1 MSTAV
6 LAPMSKRGSLAEK
19 KYGIVRPF
27 AKEGVIMHRRR
38 NGRNGRILLRGVILI
53 FISQKVRPYNNQLHF
68 AQSVMVEEH

>member
-38 NGRNGRILLRGVILI
+38 NGRILLRGVILI